1 MIRRP
6 PRSTPGRTLFP
17 YTTLF
22 RSISWRKL
30 ARYNERNKH
39 AVLHK
44 GDIIYLKKKRSKAPK
59 QYKKRPHVIQP
70 GESMYTIS
78 QKYGIRLEKLYKM
91 NHLDPNIPVS
101 VGTRLR
107 VR

>member
-1 MIRRP
+1 M
-6 PRSTPGRTLFP
+6 
-17 YTTLF
+17 
-22 RSISWRKL
+22 
-30 ARYNERNKH
+30 
-39 AVLHK
+39 LHK